1 MKVLSTAIHMNSIYA
16 KNVNFGSKNSVQN
29 PIEIFLE
36 KQEINGQ
43 KRFSKGEIKS
53 ITDEIEKTRAKHHM
67 GKYDNEEFVDA
78 LCYLLTCKKPV
89 NNFKDEVLLSG
100 EDIASLISIDE
111 YDDRYHF
118 NKWALSYFN
127 MRSGIN
133 GKDIKRIREA
143 VKGQSPDSISFMLM
157 ANDEKGK
164 PVYSVDDIC
173 ELLKYSNVDSG
184 DHGLYGIV
192 STKVY
197 DHIIN
202 DERYMTK
209 NEVEQILRENVD
221 KFRIQTSAA
230 GVSVLRGNEDLT
242 YYHVVNDGL
251 EAYSK
256 DTMKFSGDRYNTR
269 RIFPDGRKIYS
280 FGDAEEH
287 QLQKHR
293 LYAFDKDGRKL
304 YSERINPSYM
314 RPEFLTLERNDG
326 HDIKKSAYLQKSG
339 QNGEYRYEK
348 EFVTPSGNMTK
359 QTIEKNG
366 NFNKSVYTVK
376 DKDGNVLF
384 NQVREFDKLSENHTQ
399 SKLNDKT
406 YDMTFDSD
414 KIFIKKFDKEG
425 AEESMILDEKLI
437 DKNLMPLF
445 KKIPG
450 DMLMIIGKNGISVNG
465 VGSAVECM
473 YLSDQNKINT
483 VDDEVIFIH
492 ELGHAVDH
500 KFLSEDDE
508 GNKIRGDIEKRYR
521 KNYYN
526 VYINTDNLTATAIR
540 KFRQFS
546 EFLAETY
553 QILSGTNISE
563 KYAKELGIR
572 TLSLQNH
579 LSDAILFTAQKYNEL
594 GII

>member
-1 MKVLSTAIHMNSIYA
+1 
-16 KNVNFGSKNSVQN
+16 
-29 PIEIFLE
+29 
-36 KQEINGQ
+36 
-43 KRFSKGEIKS
+43 
-53 ITDEIEKTRAKHHM
+53 
-67 GKYDNEEFVDA
+67 
-78 LCYLLTCKKPV
+78 
-89 NNFKDEVLLSG
+89 
-100 EDIASLISIDE
+100 
-111 YDDRYHF
+111 
-118 NKWALSYFN
+118 
-127 MRSGIN
+127 
-133 GKDIKRIREA
+133 
-143 VKGQSPDSISFMLM
+143 
-157 ANDEKGK
+157 
-164 PVYSVDDIC
+164 
-173 ELLKYSNVDSG
+173 
-184 DHGLYGIV
+184 
-192 STKVY
+192 
-197 DHIIN
+197 
-202 DERYMTK
+202 
-209 NEVEQILRENVD
+209 
-221 KFRIQTSAA
+221 
-230 GVSVLRGNEDLT
+230 
-242 YYHVVNDGL
+242 
-251 EAYSK
+251 
-256 DTMKFSGDRYNTR
+256 
-269 RIFPDGRKIYS
+269 
-280 FGDAEEH
+280 
-287 QLQKHR
+287 
-293 LYAFDKDGRKL
+293 
-304 YSERINPSYM
+304 
-314 RPEFLTLERNDG
+314 
-326 HDIKKSAYLQKSG
+326 
-339 QNGEYRYEK
+339 
-348 EFVTPSGNMTK
+348 
-359 QTIEKNG
+359 
-366 NFNKSVYTVK
+366 
-376 DKDGNVLF
+376 
-384 NQVREFDKLSENHTQ
+384 
-399 SKLNDKT
+399 
-406 YDMTFDSD
+406 MTFDSD

-579 LSDAILFTAQKYNEL
+579 LSDAILFTAQKYYEL